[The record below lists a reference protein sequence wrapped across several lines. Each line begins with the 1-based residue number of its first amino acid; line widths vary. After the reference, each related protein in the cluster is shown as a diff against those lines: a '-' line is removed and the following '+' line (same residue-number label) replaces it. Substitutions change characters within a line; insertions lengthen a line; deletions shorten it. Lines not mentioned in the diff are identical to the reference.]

1 MDAATSLVSVFTE
14 CARAHPDRPALGDL
28 SYAGLDARTNRVAHQ
43 LRAVGVCT
51 GDVVGVRAPRGEEAV
66 VLLLGILKA
75 GAAYLALDPGQPLDR
90 QRQMLA
96 DASATVL
103 FDLTGEAR
111 GSAPYDLMGQARD
124 AGAPAPGAREPH
136 DFPGCRVLA
145 EVDTEAPDTPV
156 DAGVGPA
163 DLAYVAYTSGS
174 TGRPK
179 GVAVPHRAVL
189 RLVVDGDVVDAGPQD
204 VFLHFAPVAF
214 DASTLEIWGA
224 LLNGARLAVMPPG
237 APSLTRLLDF
247 VRDERVSVAW
257 LTAGLFHRAVDTG
270 LSGLPHLRRLI
281 AGGDVLSPGHVARAV
296 RDLPHTTV
304 VNGYGP
310 TENTT
315 FTCCHPVATPVEDSV
330 PIGRPVRGTGVH
342 LLDARLCPVADG
354 EVGEIYATGLGLAHG
369 YVNDP
374 AATASRFVADPYGPP
389 GSRMYRTGD
398 LARRVEGTL
407 RFLGR
412 ADDQVK
418 VRGFRVETDE
428 VAAALLT
435 HPDVRQAAV
444 TAPWRGAQLRERV
457 LTAHVVT
464 GPGASVLDVR
474 AHLARLLPLHAVPSL
489 IRTLDAL
496 PLRDNGKVD
505 RTALEELG
513 PLERP
518 AVNAAH
524 RQPDTDLEKAVV
536 QLWSDRLGTAGIGAD
551 DDFFELGGH
560 SLLALTITSEL
571 LRMYGVEVSPLDFY
585 LDPTPAGLARTVR
598 RATRGDARNE
608 PREDA
613 NKTTPEATRTPVRH
627 PAPEVS
633 S

>member
-14 CARAHPDRPALGDL
+14 RARAHPDRLALKDL
-28 SYAGLDARTNRVAHQ
+28 DYAGLDARTNRVAHQ
-43 LRAVGVCT
+43 LRAAGVRT
-51 GDVVGVRAPRGEEAV
+51 GDVVGVRAPRCEETV

-75 GAAYLALDPGQPLDR
+75 GAAYLALDPGQPLVR

-96 DASATVL
+96 DASVTVL
-103 FDLTGEAR
+103 FDLSGEAR
-111 GSAPYDLMGQARD
+111 G
-124 AGAPAPGAREPH
+124 PAPHDLTGRARGAGTPAPQPRKRH
-136 DFPGCRVLA
+136 DFPGRTVLTR
-145 EVDTEAPDTPV
+145 VDTEAPDTPL

-224 LLNGARLAVMPPG
+224 LLNGARLAVVPPG
-237 APSLTRLLDF
+237 APSLAELLDF
-247 VRDERVSVAW
+247 LRDERVSVAW

-270 LSGLPHLRRLI
+270 ITGLPHLRRLI

-315 FTCCHPVATPVEDSV
+315 FTCCHPVTAPVEDSV

-342 LLDARLCPVADG
+342 LLDARLSPVADG

-374 AATASRFVADPYGPP
+374 ATTASRFVADPYGPP

-398 LARRVEGTL
+398 LARRVGGTL

-418 VRGFRVETDE
+418 IRGFRVETDE
-428 VAAALLT
+428 VVAALLT

-444 TAPWRGAQLRERV
+444 TASWRDAQPRERV
-457 LTAHVVT
+457 LVAHVVT
-464 GPGASVLDVR
+464 TPGASVLDVR
-474 AHLARLLPLHAVPSL
+474 AHLARLLPPYAVPSL

-524 RQPDTDLEKAVV
+524 RKPATDLEEVVV
-536 QLWSDRLGTAGIGAD
+536 QLWTDRLGTAGIGAD

-560 SLLALTITSEL
+560 SLLALTITGEL
-571 LRMYGVEVSPLDFY
+571 LGRYGVEVSPLDFY
-585 LDPTPAGLARTVR
+585 LDPTPAGLARTLR
-598 RATRGDARNE
+598 RATRGNTRGE
-608 PREDA
+608 WREDA
-613 NKTTPEATRTPVRH
+613 DETTPEAARTAARRPT
-627 PAPEVS
+627 PEVS

>member
-28 SYAGLDARTNRVAHQ
+28 SYAGLDARTNRVGHQ
-43 LRAVGVCT
+43 LRAAGVRT
-51 GDVVGVRAPRGEEAV
+51 GDVVGVRAPRGEETV

-75 GAAYLALDPGQPLDR
+75 GAAYLALDPGQPLDC

-103 FDLTGEAR
+103 FDLTGRAR
-111 GSAPYDLMGQARD
+111 G
-124 AGAPAPGAREPH
+124 AGTPAPGAGETH

-145 EVDTEAPDTPV
+145 EVDDEAPDTPV
-156 DAGVGPA
+156 DAGVGSA

-247 VRDERVSVAW
+247 VRDERVTVAW

-270 LSGLPHLRRLI
+270 LTGLPHLRRLI
-281 AGGDVLSPGHVARAV
+281 AGGDVLSPGHVERAV
-296 RDLPHTTV
+296 RDLPHATV

-315 FTCCHPVATPVEDSV
+315 FTCCHPVTTPVEDSV

-342 LLDARLCPVADG
+342 LLDSRLCPVADG
-354 EVGEIYATGLGLAHG
+354 EVGEIYATGPGLAHG

-398 LARRVEGTL
+398 LARRTGRTL
-407 RFLGR
+407 HFLGR
-412 ADDQVK
+412 ADGQVK
-418 VRGFRVETDE
+418 IRGFRVETDE

-435 HPDVRQAAV
+435 HPGVRQAAV
-444 TAPWRGAQLRERV
+444 TAPWRDARPRERV

-464 GPGASVLDVR
+464 APGASVLDVR
-474 AHLARLLPLHAVPSL
+474 AHLARLLPPYAVPSL

-505 RTALEELG
+505 RTALEEIG

-524 RQPDTDLEKAVV
+524 RQPETGLEAAVV
-536 QLWSDRLGTAGIGAD
+536 QLWSDRLGTAGVGAD

-560 SLLALTITSEL
+560 SLLALTITGEI

-598 RATRGDARNE
+598 RATRGDTRNE
-608 PREDA
+608 SREDA
-613 NKTTPEATRTPVRH
+613 DRTTPEAARPAMRH

>member
-1 MDAATSLVSVFTE
+1 MDSVTSLVSVFGE
-14 CARAHPDRPALGDL
+14 RARAHPDRPALGDL

-43 LRAVGVCT
+43 LRAAGVRA
-51 GDVVGVRAPRGEEAV
+51 GDVVGVRAPRGEETV

-103 FDLTGEAR
+103 FDFTGDTG
-111 GSAPYDLMGQARD
+111 GSGTPT
-124 AGAPAPGAREPH
+124 PGVREPH
-136 DFPGCRVLA
+136 DFPGCRVLT
-145 EVDTEAPDTPV
+145 EVDIEAPDTPV
-156 DAGVGPA
+156 DAGVGPE

-204 VFLHFAPVAF
+204 VFMHFAPVAF

-224 LLNGARLAVMPPG
+224 LLNGARLAVVPAG
-237 APSLTRLLDF
+237 APSLPRLLDF
-247 VRDERVSVAW
+247 VRNERVSVAW

-270 LSGLPHLRRLI
+270 LTGLPNLRRLI

-315 FTCCHPVATPVEDSV
+315 FTCCHPVTTPVGDSV

-342 LLDARLCPVADG
+342 LLDPGLRPVADG

-374 AATASRFVADPYGPP
+374 AETATRFVADPYGPP

-407 RFLGR
+407 RFVGR
-412 ADDQVK
+412 ADGQVK

-428 VAAALLT
+428 VVAALLT

-444 TAPWRGAQLRERV
+444 TAPWRDTQPRERV

-464 GPGASVLDVR
+464 APGASVLDVR
-474 AHLARLLPLHAVPSL
+474 AHLARLLPRYAVPSL

-505 RTALEELG
+505 RTALLELG
-513 PLERP
+513 ALERP
-518 AVNAAH
+518 EVNATH
-524 RQPDTDLEKAVV
+524 RWPETELEEAVV

-560 SLLALTITSEL
+560 SLLALTITGEL
-571 LRMYGVEVSPLDFY
+571 LRRYGVEVSPLDFY
-585 LDPTPAGLARTVR
+585 LDPTPAGLARSVQ
-598 RATRGDARNE
+598 RATRRD
-608 PREDA
+608 PRYGPWEDPDDMP
-613 NKTTPEATRTPVRH
+613 PEAGQTTVRH

-633 S
+633 P